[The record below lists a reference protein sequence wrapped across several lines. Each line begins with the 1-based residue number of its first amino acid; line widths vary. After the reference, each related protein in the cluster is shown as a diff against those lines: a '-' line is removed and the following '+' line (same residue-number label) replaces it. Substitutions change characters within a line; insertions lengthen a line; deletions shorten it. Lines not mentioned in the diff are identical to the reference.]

1 MVHHECQREDGDP
14 CKDPFITYPIHEL
27 VGSSAA
33 KRNRESTIY
42 KTRVL
47 PWLALVF
54 ATPLHLMLG
63 CIVSQ
68 TLKHRS
74 HPSIETC
81 H

>member
-1 MVHHECQREDGDP
+1 MNARGKMETLAKTHLLLILFMNWWDLLQQRETENQQYI
-14 CKDPFITYPIHEL
+14 K
-27 VGSSAA
+27 
-33 KRNRESTIY
+33 K
-42 KTRVL
+42 RVL

-54 ATPLHLMLG
+54 ATPIHLMLG

-74 HPSIETC
+74 HPSIESC